1 MIIITIDDRGDVSFP
16 LTFDELYQQDVIER
30 GYLSHVVVVMPDGCR
45 YPLHFIEP
53 IRLQQDLEQDCKFG
67 PCLFVEVGLVI
78 IPDLRLETLTTAVRA
93 LIERGYF
100 RFLRTIDEAPNP
112 WEV

>member
-1 MIIITIDDRGDVSFP
+1 MIIITINDRGEVSFP
-16 LTFDELYQQDVIER
+16 PIFDERYQLDVIER
-30 GYLSHVVVVMPDGCR
+30 GYLSHVIVAMPNGFR

-53 IRLQQDLEQDCKFG
+53 IRLQQDLDQDCKFG
-67 PCLFVEVGLVI
+67 PCLFVEVGLVVV
-78 IPDLRLETLTTAVRA
+78 PDLRLETLTTAVRA